1 VLNDDLVITDA
12 IGQMTTMGFQDLLQP
27 ISEDAPCGPDLSA
40 GFDDEFESYYFDALG
55 RLPSYYAQPGVTRPD
70 GTRTPDH
77 IFDPADIDIRAEA
90 RAIDSLLTRS
100 RDLRLLVLRAQW
112 EALAHRLGPM
122 AEAVEAI
129 AALLETF
136 PDAVHPTFAEGI
148 SERRDTIADL
158 AQPVFILQPL
168 QFAGLAGSN
177 EVTLRKVKVAKG
189 EVGPLS
195 GEDDLKL
202 PMLMDALADAGY
214 RERVTQNHGV
224 LVSLARSLAR
234 IDHSCQTHP
243 QAPFTPALQPVRRIV
258 QEMLD
263 LIGEARP
270 DLRDAEA
277 DVRSSVPEQA
287 EDASQPTPEAPSKP
301 APVAAGPALDIHDH
315 AHAKQVL
322 EACEHYYRRYE
333 PSSAALLLVTQARLL
348 IGRPL
353 IEAIETLLPKQASRT
368 VVDFGPTSGFLLD
381 LERLRALSQSAPE
394 TATQLPEPSA
404 PVQPAPMFSTAPEAA
419 AGIRSVEN
427 YFRVAERSSPIPTL
441 LQRARSYLD
450 KDFEALIG
458 ELIPMEA

>member
-1 VLNDDLVITDA
+1 
-12 IGQMTTMGFQDLLQP
+12 MTTMGIQDLLLP
-27 ISEDAPCGPDLSA
+27 LSEEAPCGPDLNA
-40 GFDDEFESYYFDALG
+40 EFDAEFESYYFDALG

-77 IFDPADIDIRAEA
+77 VFDASTVDFRAEE
-90 RAIDSLLTRS
+90 RAIDTLLERS

-122 AEAVEAI
+122 AEAVEAV
-129 AALLETF
+129 AALLENF
-136 PDAVHPTFAEGI
+136 PDAVHPTLTDGL
-148 SERRDTIADL
+148 SDRRDTLADL

-189 EVGPLS
+189 EVAPLA

-224 LVSLARSLAR
+224 LVSLSRALAR
-234 IDHSCQTHP
+234 IDHSCRTHP
-243 QAPFTPALQPVRRIV
+243 QTPFTPALQPVRRTV

-270 DLRDAEA
+270 DLRKAEA
-277 DVRSSVPEQA
+277 DALERETAQATEVPSVPSETPA
-287 EDASQPTPEAPSKP
+287 EV
-301 APVAAGPALDIHDH
+301 APVSPGSALDIHDH

-368 VVDFGPTSGFLLD
+368 VVDFGPASGFILD
-381 LERLRALSQSAPE
+381 LERLRTLSQSLPE
-394 TATQLPEPSA
+394 TGPETPDAPTPARPA
-404 PVQPAPMFSTAPEAA
+404 PVFVTAPEAA
-419 AGIRSVEN
+419 VGIRSVET
-427 YFRVAERSSPIPTL
+427 YFRVAERSSPVPTL

-458 ELIPMEA
+458 ELIPIEA